1 MLLCKDDDSVEL
13 GSLEEQLGGGAR
25 EREGAGERER
35 SRERESTA
43 LCVSSKAICV
53 LSIDTQLPALS
64 ASLSVSLSFPRS
76 FPLSLSLS
84 PPPSLPLPLSLPLSH
99 SPSLSSSTTWRL
111 WLCLSLLSALVW
123 LIRRLWLH
131 AAPSAPHT
139 PCQPGPCTGCGRD

>member
-35 SRERESTA
+35 GRERESTA

-64 ASLSVSLSFPRS
+64 ASLPVSLSPPHSVSLS
-76 FPLSLSLS
+76 LSL
-84 PPPSLPLPLSLPLSH
+84 LPLSSSLILPLSH
-99 SPSLSSSTTWRL
+99 QAQLEGFGSVSRCFRHLY
-111 WLCLSLLSALVW
+111 
-123 LIRRLWLH
+123 
-131 AAPSAPHT
+131 
-139 PCQPGPCTGCGRD
+139 D